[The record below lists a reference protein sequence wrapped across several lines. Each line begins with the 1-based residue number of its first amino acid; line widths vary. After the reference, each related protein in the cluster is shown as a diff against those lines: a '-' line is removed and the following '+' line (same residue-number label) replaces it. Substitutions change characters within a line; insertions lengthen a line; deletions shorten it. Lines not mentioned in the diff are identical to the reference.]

1 MRPDPRLGAVN
12 VFETSASST
21 YHGFTFSAERRVVRS
36 FTARVG
42 YTWAKAIDDIQDAL
56 TTEHSDVQN
65 PFTLKNERAL
75 SVTDQRHRFVSSFI
89 VESNL
94 FGRDHALL
102 AGLFNDWRISSIMS
116 AGSGRPITGRVTGD
130 ANRDGNFFNDRLPG
144 VSRNGFIGPDYFSTE
159 ARITR
164 RFFLTEQWR
173 LEATAEAFNVFNRIN
188 KRMTTSDSG
197 TASTAAEFVAFSTK
211 INGISHPARFTKK
224 DAFLTATNAY
234 APRQVQFSLRLK
246 W

>member
-1 MRPDPRLGAVN
+1 M
-12 VFETSASST
+12 
-21 YHGFTFSAERRVVRS
+21 VRS
-36 FTARVG
+36 LTARVG

-56 TTEHSDVQN
+56 TTDHSDVQN

-89 VESNL
+89 VEANP

-102 AGLFNDWRISSIMS
+102 AGIFNDWRISSIIS

-144 VSRNGFIGPDYFSTE
+144 VSRNGFTGPDYFSTE

-164 RFFLTEQWR
+164 RFFLTEQLR
-173 LEATAEAFNVFNRIN
+173 LEATAEVFNVFNRNN
-188 KRMTTSDSG
+188 KRMATSDSG
-197 TASTAAEFVAFSTK
+197 TASTAADFVTFSTK
-211 INGISHPARFTKK
+211 VDGISYPARFTKK
-224 DAFLTATNAY
+224 DAFLAPTNGY

>member
-1 MRPDPRLGAVN
+1 
-12 VFETSASST
+12 
-21 YHGFTFSAERRVVRS
+21 
-36 FTARVG
+36 
-42 YTWAKAIDDIQDAL
+42 
-56 TTEHSDVQN
+56 
-65 PFTLKNERAL
+65 
-75 SVTDQRHRFVSSFI
+75 